1 MKAHKDRKLLPVER
15 EKTRTPG
22 MMTALQGTLVLSE
35 DLLAIH
41 CSWLKL
47 PKEMRLILRFNASGT
62 WMIPT
67 SSLSKSSLTG
77 TVDSS
82 KR

>member
-15 EKTRTPG
+15 EKTRTLG

-47 PKEMRLILRFNASGT
+47 PEEMRLILRFNASGT
-62 WMIPT
+62 MIPT

-77 TVDSS
+77 TVNSS